1 MVAYGLD
8 QIMVF
13 QTDTTQDDSSARLL
27 AGLSVVT
34 LTWLILFNT
43 LFSALSSASANNNG
57 NGAVPALGW

>member
-1 MVAYGLD
+1 MESYGLD

-13 QTDTTQDDSSARLL
+13 QTDTTQDDSSARIL

-43 LFSALSSASANNNG
+43 LFSALSSASADHHG
-57 NGAVPALGW
+57 IGAIPALGW